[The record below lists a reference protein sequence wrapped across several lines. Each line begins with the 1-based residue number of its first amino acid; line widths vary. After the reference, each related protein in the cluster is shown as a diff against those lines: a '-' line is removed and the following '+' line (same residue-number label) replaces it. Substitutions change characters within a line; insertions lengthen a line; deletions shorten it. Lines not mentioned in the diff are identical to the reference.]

1 MLSKEA
7 IKAKKKYA
15 KLGTLIK
22 LLVVDPKKIKMW
34 KVKLQRLNFNLIGKI
49 NPKSDGAHKEEL
61 TLGGIRTWKITTPN
75 SDPEKI
81 LLYYHGGAYQ
91 VGSPEGYYP
100 MLTHLARETG
110 FTIYIPDYRLAP
122 EHYYPAQVEDGVK
135 TFEALINELGYSPG
149 QIAFGGD
156 SAGGNMS
163 LVTLLK
169 LKSEGKSLPSAVFCI
184 SPWADPAATGDSYND
199 EMCSK
204 DLLLGPI
211 FRKMWSDYKLDGF
224 AGYFV
229 RDEDL
234 DSENPY
240 ICPIKGDY
248 TNSPPIMVQV
258 GAHELL
264 LSDSRTLKN
273 IFERDGV
280 TFEYKEWD
288 ELWHVFQLEAEMPE
302 TIESFKMFGSFLNKY
317 IGVSV

>member
-7 IKAKKKYA
+7 IKAKNKYS
-15 KLGTLIK
+15 KLGAVISW
-22 LLVVDPKKIKMW
+22 LVVNPRKIKKW
-34 KVKLQRLNFNLIGKI
+34 KVKFQRLNFNMIGKL
-49 NPKSDGAHKEEL
+49 NSKSAGAKYEEL
-61 TLGGIRTWKITTPN
+61 TLGGMRTWKITTPN

-81 LLYYHGGAYQ
+81 LLYFHGGAYQ

-100 MLTHLARETG
+100 MLTHMARETG

-122 EHYYPAQVEDGVK
+122 EHYYPAQLEDGVK
-135 TFEALINELGYSPG
+135 AFEALIEELGYSPG

-163 LVTLLK
+163 LITLLK
-169 LKSEGKSLPSAVFCI
+169 LKDDGKSLPSAVFCI
-184 SPWADPAATGDSYND
+184 SPWADPAATGESYNE
-199 EMCSK
+199 EMCKK

-211 FRKMWSDYKLDGF
+211 FTKMWHNYSLDGF

-234 DSENPY
+234 DSNNPY

-273 IFERDGV
+273 VFERDGV
-280 TFEYKEWD
+280 TYEYKEWD

-302 TIESFKMFGSFLNKY
+302 SIESFKMFGSFLNKY

>member
-1 MLSKEA
+1 
-7 IKAKKKYA
+7 
-15 KLGTLIK
+15 
-22 LLVVDPKKIKMW
+22 
-34 KVKLQRLNFNLIGKI
+34 
-49 NPKSDGAHKEEL
+49 
-61 TLGGIRTWKITTPN
+61 
-75 SDPEKI
+75 
-81 LLYYHGGAYQ
+81 
-91 VGSPEGYYP
+91 
-100 MLTHLARETG
+100 
-110 FTIYIPDYRLAP
+110 
-122 EHYYPAQVEDGVK
+122 
-135 TFEALINELGYSPG
+135 
-149 QIAFGGD
+149 
-156 SAGGNMS
+156 MS

-211 FRKMWSDYKLDGF
+211 FTKMWSDFNLDGF

-229 RDEDL
+229 QDEDL

-273 IFERDGV
+273 VFERDGV
-280 TFEYKEWD
+280 TYEYKEWD

-302 TIESFKMFGSFLNKY
+302 TIG
-317 IGVSV
+317 II